1 MKSPFLLQNSV
12 CLAAVSNFVIHC
24 LTNTT
29 VINKPYKI
37 RIFDFHC
44 LIDETAI
51 NRSSSTSRLL
61 VWLLPMNIE
70 ANLNHSVFFFNLEG
84 SEFPGSE
91 FSWSEFPGS
100 EFSWSEFSGFEF
112 SGSEFSGSEV

>member
-1 MKSPFLLQNSV
+1 MS
-12 CLAAVSNFVIHC
+12 AAVSNLVIHC

-29 VINKPYKI
+29 AINKPCKI

-61 VWLLPMNIE
+61 VWLFPMNIE
-70 ANLNHSVFFFNLEG
+70 ANLNLFFFNLEG
-84 SEFPGSE
+84 SEFSGSE
-91 FSWSEFPGS
+91 FSGS
-100 EFSWSEFSGFEF
+100 EFSGSEFSGSEFSGSEFSGSEF

>member
-1 MKSPFLLQNSV
+1 MS
-12 CLAAVSNFVIHC
+12 AAVSNLVIHC

-29 VINKPYKI
+29 AINKPYKI

-70 ANLNHSVFFFNLEG
+70 ANLNLFFFLLILRDLSFRVGKRSEKLICGNKKQCRSAAVLNLALV
-84 SEFPGSE
+84 FHCLPNATA
-91 FSWSEFPGS
+91 PDKMNI
-100 EFSWSEFSGFEF
+100 
-112 SGSEFSGSEV
+112 